1 MNVFT
6 EVYGKSVE
14 LIKAGG
20 LDNDWKDIESE
31 LKAMLDP
38 TGPDTA
44 HAKVLDALRT
54 KLKAASKTKGATASA
69 QAEELLKAAKSGTAG
84 FQERTAL
91 LKTMAH
97 FYFVQRK
104 GNQCVWVVDQPKAFT
119 KWGYDLLA
127 GKSSAEAKGT
137 LQPTDE
143 VFGISHRKMMSD
155 ALQLARKW
163 ANDVVAKL
171 GNPDA
176 KTQEKIKRWFHSTSA
191 TEADVKATAATLLEG
206 FKKIASAC
214 NSTQVIFSDR
224 PHLRA
229 SGEYDNTYAS
239 VNDGDAMPV
248 IYIFQ
253 VFLNTGK
260 RNVFGQIPKLW
271 LCALTVIHELS
282 HKKVG
287 TQDKRYDDDGLQPCV
302 AFPSTDALINADSW
316 AYFAADVV
324 GALSKGTIDR
334 VLV

>member
-1 MNVFT
+1 
-6 EVYGKSVE
+6 
-14 LIKAGG
+14 
-20 LDNDWKDIESE
+20 
-31 LKAMLDP
+31 
-38 TGPDTA
+38 
-44 HAKVLDALRT
+44 
-54 KLKAASKTKGATASA
+54 
-69 QAEELLKAAKSGTAG
+69 
-84 FQERTAL
+84 
-91 LKTMAH
+91 
-97 FYFVQRK
+97 
-104 GNQCVWVVDQPKAFT
+104 VVDQPKAFT

-127 GKSSAEAKGT
+127 GKASAETKGT
-137 LQPTDE
+137 LQHGEE
-143 VFGISHRKMMSD
+143 VFGVNNRKMMSD

-163 ANDVVAKL
+163 SNDVVAKL

-176 KTQEKIKRWFHSTSA
+176 KTQEKIKRWFHLAGA
-191 TEADVKATAATLLEG
+191 TEAEVKATATILLDG
-206 FKKIASAC
+206 FKKIAGAC

-239 VNDGDAMPV
+239 VNDADAMPV

-282 HKKVG
+282 HKKVY
-287 TQDKRYDDDGLQPCV
+287 TKDKRYDDDGLQPSI
-302 AFPSTDALINADSW
+302 AFPASDALINADSW
-316 AYFAADVV
+316 SYFAADVV